1 MIYVLIDLENVMPDD
16 FSRLNREDVRTY
28 LFAGKLQEKIKL
40 ATVMAVQPLGDKVKW
55 IQMVGSGKNALD
67 FHLAFYLGTLFAKD
81 PKGEYYFVSN
91 DKGFDPLVTHVKS
104 LGGVASR
111 IGDLKKLPALAKAAA
126 QKTAPKVTV
135 KMMAD
140 DLKARKCRTVLRVKN
155 AIKSCFNK
163 QDSAEVDRIFDMMA
177 KKGFLA
183 VDANGHVTWP
193 EVGSARVGHECR

>member
-81 PKGEYYFVSN
+81 PKGVYCFVSN
-91 DKGFDPLVTHVKS
+91 DKGFDPLVDHVKS
-104 LGGVASR
+104 LGGAASR
-111 IGDLKKLPALAKAAA
+111 IGDLKRLPSPACATAA
-126 QKTAPKVTV
+126 QKTVRT
-135 KMMAD
+135 MAEE
-140 DLKARKCRTVLRVKN
+140 LKSRKCKTVLRVKN
-155 AIKSCFNK
+155 AIKSFFNK
-163 QDSAEVDRIFDMMA
+163 QDSIEVDRIFDMMV
-177 KKGFLA
+177 KKGFLVA
-183 VDANGHVTWP
+183 DANGHVTWP
-193 EVGSARVGHECR
+193 DGATSSGTV